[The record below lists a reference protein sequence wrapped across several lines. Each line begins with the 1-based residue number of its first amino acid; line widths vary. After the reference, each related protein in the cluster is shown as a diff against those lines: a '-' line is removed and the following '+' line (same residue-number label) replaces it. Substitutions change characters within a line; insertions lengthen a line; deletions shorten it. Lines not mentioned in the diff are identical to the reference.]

1 MKRAGEKNA
10 ASIFSTGERRRVCL
24 REGYR
29 EHCTDKDGFDN
40 CLLHVE
46 RTDKVLPSMGH
57 PQDKVKVVRGRGMA
71 ILIADSRA
79 NEGDQ
84 VWGDVGPTSKIAN

>member
-1 MKRAGEKNA
+1 
-10 ASIFSTGERRRVCL
+10 
-24 REGYR
+24 
-29 EHCTDKDGFDN
+29 
-40 CLLHVE
+40 
-46 RTDKVLPSMGH
+46 MGH

-84 VWGDVGPTSKIAN
+84 VWGDVGPTSKIANWNYVFTFCVSQQFSFIMGQSHTAGVPWEKNSPGRCCM

>member
-1 MKRAGEKNA
+1 
-10 ASIFSTGERRRVCL
+10 
-24 REGYR
+24 
-29 EHCTDKDGFDN
+29 
-40 CLLHVE
+40 
-46 RTDKVLPSMGH
+46 MGH
-57 PQDKVKVVRGRGMA
+57 PQDKVKVARGRGMA